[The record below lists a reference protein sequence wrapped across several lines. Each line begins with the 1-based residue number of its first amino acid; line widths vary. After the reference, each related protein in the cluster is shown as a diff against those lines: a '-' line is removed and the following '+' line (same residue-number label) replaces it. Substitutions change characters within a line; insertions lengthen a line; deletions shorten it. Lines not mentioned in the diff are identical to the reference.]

1 MSTRMVEPRTGDV
14 SLRKP
19 WWTRLAR
26 HVPRDEVSI
35 CIPAW
40 QSQAF
45 IRRTLDFAL
54 GQTHR
59 RVRVLVSIDQCDD
72 DTAAMCLARA
82 HQDSRLAVF
91 VQPSRLGWA
100 GNVNFLLG
108 QVSTPYF
115 FLYFHDDV
123 IVPQYTARLLHAL
136 QRRPDAA
143 SVHCDM
149 DHFGAARAVSVGFA
163 YEGSVARR
171 LGAFLVTP
179 ERGSPLRSLTRSALL
194 ADGLRLPTGEIDGLW
209 ANEPYLMRLV
219 AAGPAVH
226 VPEILYYRWNQR
238 EGGLTDGWKRLAP
251 AQVCAGHAGNIR
263 TALDIIDRAT
273 TDAAERRALAF
284 CLYVHMMPRLH
295 AIERESQ
302 GAVAIDPQ
310 QVSPRFA
317 AAGEPCD
324 LACLGEQIRGWALQR
339 HDRVR
344 ELERRRQEAPA

>member
-1 MSTRMVEPRTGDV
+1 MSTSMIERHTGDFP
-14 SLRKP
+14 LRKP
-19 WWTRLAR
+19 WWMRLAR
-26 HVPRDEVSI
+26 HAPRDEVGI

-45 IRRTLDFAL
+45 IGRTLDFAL
-54 GQTHR
+54 GQTHG

-72 DTAAMCLARA
+72 DTSAICLARA
-82 HQDSRLAVF
+82 QRDPRVAVF
-91 VQPSRLGWA
+91 VQPTRLGWA
-100 GNVNFLLG
+100 GNVNFLLD

-143 SVHCDM
+143 SAHCDM
-149 DHFGAARAVSVGFA
+149 DHFGAPRPVSVGFA
-163 YEGSVARR
+163 YEGTAARR
-171 LGAFLVTP
+171 LGAFLVAP

-209 ANEPYLMRLV
+209 ANEPYLMQLV
-219 AAGPAVH
+219 AAGAAVH

-251 AQVCAGHAGNIR
+251 AEVHAGHAGNIR
-263 TALDIIDRAT
+263 TALEIIDRAT
-273 TDAAERRALAF
+273 ADASERRALAF
-284 CLYVHMMPRLH
+284 CLYVHMMPRLR

-302 GAVAIDPQ
+302 GAIAIDPET
-310 QVSPRFA
+310 VSARFA

-324 LACLGEQIRGWALQR
+324 LACLGEEISSWALQR
-339 HDRVR
+339 HARLR
-344 ELERRRQEAPA
+344 ELERRRQATPA